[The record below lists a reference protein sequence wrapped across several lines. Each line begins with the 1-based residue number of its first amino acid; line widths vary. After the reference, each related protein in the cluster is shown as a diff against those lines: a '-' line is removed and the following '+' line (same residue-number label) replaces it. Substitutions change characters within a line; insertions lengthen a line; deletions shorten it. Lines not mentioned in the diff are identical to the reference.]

1 MNQDFTY
8 IMISF
13 PSVYHDIHIVNSI
26 NNEKETPLIWL
37 HNRGRKMRKIFLK
50 LSNYEASPAFEKQM
64 RQHVTFCAQTHKSDT
79 MRETLQTKA
88 LPTKAQR
95 SDGDNYPPSKDLRG

>member
-1 MNQDFTY
+1 MTFTLLTQLT
-8 IMISF
+8 MERKLPSF
-13 PSVYHDIHIVNSI
+13 DCTT
-26 NNEKETPLIWL
+26 EDE
-37 HNRGRKMRKIFLK
+37 KMRKIFLK